1 VLPARLDVE
10 IARVLL
16 DGIAEWLGLRDA
28 EAVVRE
34 VGMFDEFDWG
44 GDGKNGYIKET
55 KGWAALHRV
64 EGSSNGYEFRIDMST
79 SPYIRYV

>member
-16 DGIAEWLGLRDA
+16 DGIAEWFGLRDA
-28 EAVVRE
+28 EGVVRE

-44 GDGKNGYIKET
+44 DDGKNGYGKET
-55 KGWAALHRV
+55 KGWAALHW
-64 EGSSNGYEFRIDMST
+64 IDG
-79 SPYIRYV
+79 